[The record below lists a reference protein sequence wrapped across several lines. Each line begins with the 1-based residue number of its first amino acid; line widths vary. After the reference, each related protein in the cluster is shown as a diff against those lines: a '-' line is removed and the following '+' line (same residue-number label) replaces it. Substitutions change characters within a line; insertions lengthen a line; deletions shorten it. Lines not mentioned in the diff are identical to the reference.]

1 MLSNLW
7 LLSHIINIFFPL
19 ALLKPAATGRIGFWE
34 NIGCETR
41 VLEAIKGI
49 KVKYSTF
56 RHCEE
61 RSDVAISVFRF
72 PLSVFR
78 FNPAVQAFSPSCKA

>member
-19 ALLKPAATGRIGFWE
+19 ALLKPAATVRIGFWG

-41 VLEAIKGI
+41 VLKAIEGI
-49 KVKYSTF
+49 KVKYSTC

-72 PLSVFR
+72 
-78 FNPAVQAFSPSCKA
+78 NPASQAFPPSCKA

>member
-19 ALLKPAATGRIGFWE
+19 ALLKPAATVRIGFWG

-41 VLEAIKGI
+41 VLKAI
-49 KVKYSTF
+49 KVKCSTC
-56 RHCEE
+56 RHCDE

-78 FNPAVQAFSPSCKA
+78 FPFVKPAATGRIL